1 MKQFSKQQIFW
12 IGLLVYFVINILQAA
27 FLELHFDE
35 AYYWLYSR
43 NLDWGYFDHPPMV
56 AALIFA
62 GTKLFGGYLG
72 VRFFFVLLSSVSFIL
87 LWNMVKP
94 YRNLPLIY
102 WLMVFS
108 ISLWIPYTFYAVP
121 DGPLFFFTI
130 LFLWL
135 YQKYLQKRSWGIV
148 LALAVATAGL
158 IYSKYHGFLLLF
170 FVFLSNWKLIK
181 ERKAWVLVFLT
192 LILLVPHFLWQ
203 FENQF
208 PTFRYHLVD
217 SHQTGYKIDVTIN
230 YVLGVVLLTGPFL
243 GWLFLYSA
251 SKYRPSDYWERA
263 LKFVFVGI
271 FLFFF
276 IVTFV
281 GDIELHWPLIA
292 YIPMFIL
299 AYAFIVQNERWQKL
313 VKKIGIIG
321 FFVFL
326 FVRIY
331 LIVGASSSPI
341 KAIRNMTGWK
351 PEIIMLKNEAGDR
364 PVVFSESYQK
374 ASLYAFYANRP
385 CTTYCLLSG
394 FYKYSQF
401 DFYTT
406 ENDIQG
412 KDILFVSMDS
422 TLMKDNVRH
431 LKGNLK
437 NWYVRD
443 IPDFNSYSKLEIDAD
458 TSSFLLENKVLKV
471 PQITLH
477 NPYSRVVE
485 LEKNSQLQVHWQL
498 FIRGKKKWELVSQAD
513 LNNLKI
519 EPGETISVKNIRFIL
534 PDSLNDGT
542 HHIYLGIKNGPFLP
556 VHSIIQFDL
565 HVN

>member
-1 MKQFSKQQIFW
+1 MKHFLKQHTFG
-12 IGLLVYFVINILQAA
+12 IGLFIFFILSIFQAA

-43 NLDWGYFDHPPMV
+43 NMAWGYFDHPPMV

-62 GTKLFGGYLG
+62 GTKLFSGYLG
-72 VRFFFVLLSSVSFIL
+72 VRFCFVVLSSISLVL

-94 YRNLPLIY
+94 YSNSPLLY

-130 LFLWL
+130 LFLWF
-135 YQKYLQKRSWGIV
+135 YKKYMQKRKWGIV
-148 LALAVATAGL
+148 FALAFTVVGL

-181 ERKAWVLVFLT
+181 EPKSWALVFLT
-192 LILLVPHFLWQ
+192 LIFLIPHFYWQ
-203 FENQF
+203 FEHHF

-217 SHQTGYKIDVTIN
+217 SHQSHYKIDVTLN
-230 YVLGVVLLTGPFL
+230 YLLGAILLSGPFL

-251 SKYRPSDYWERA
+251 FKYRTSGDWERA
-263 LKFVFVGI
+263 LKFIFAGV
-271 FLFFF
+271 FLFFL
-276 IVTFV
+276 IVTFG
-281 GDIELHWPLIA
+281 GDIELHWTLIA

-299 AYAFIVQNERWQKL
+299 AYAFIVQNKRWLKL
-313 VKKIGIIG
+313 VKRIGIIG

-351 PEIIMLKNEAGDR
+351 QEMAMLKNEAGDR

-385 CTTYCLLSG
+385 ATTYSLLSG

-401 DFYTT
+401 DFYST

-431 LKGNLK
+431 LEGNLK
-437 NWYVRD
+437 KWYVRD
-443 IPDFNSYSKLEIDAD
+443 IPDFNSYSMLEINTD
-458 TSSFLLENKVLKV
+458 TSSFLVENNVLKI
-471 PQITLH
+471 PQITLS

-485 LEKNSQLQVHWQL
+485 LEKNEQLQAHLQL

-513 LNNLKI
+513 LDNLKI
-519 EPGETISVKNIRFIL
+519 EPGETITVKNIRFNL
-534 PDSLNDGT
+534 PDSLSDET
-542 HHIYLGIKNGPFLP
+542 HPIYLGIQNGPFLP
-556 VHSIIQFDL
+556 MHSIVRFNL
-565 HVN
+565 H

>member
-1 MKQFSKQQIFW
+1 MNQLSKPQSFW
-12 IGLLVYFVINILQAA
+12 IGLFIFFVINILQAT

-35 AYYWLYSR
+35 AYYWLYSH
-43 NLDWGYFDHPPMV
+43 NMAWGYFDHPPMV

-62 GTKLFGGYLG
+62 GTKLFGGHLG
-72 VRFFFVLLSSVSFIL
+72 VRFFFILLSTISFVLLWDL
-87 LWNMVKP
+87 VKS
-94 YRNLPLIY
+94 YNKLPLIY

-108 ISLWIPYTFYAVP
+108 VSLWIPYTFYAVP
-121 DGPLFFFTI
+121 DGPLFFFAI

-135 YQKYLQKRSWGIV
+135 YKKYLQKRTWGIV
-148 LALAVATAGL
+148 FALAFATAGL

-181 ERKAWVLVFLT
+181 EQKAWALVFLT
-192 LILLVPHFLWQ
+192 LVMLIPHFYWQ
-203 FENQF
+203 FENHF

-217 SHQTGYKIDVTIN
+217 SHQSHYKIDVTLN
-230 YVLGVVLLTGPFL
+230 YLLGTILLTGPFI
-243 GWLFLYSA
+243 GWLFLFSA
-251 SKYRPSDYWERA
+251 FKYRTSGDWERA
-263 LKFVFVGI
+263 LKFVFLGVFI
-271 FLFFF
+271 FFF
-276 IVTFV
+276 IVTFG

-299 AYAFIVQNERWQKL
+299 AYAFIVQNERWQRLVNKL
-313 VKKIGIIG
+313 GILG

-331 LIVGASSSPI
+331 LVFGASSSPV

-351 PEIIMLKNEAGDR
+351 QEMTMLKNEAGDR

-374 ASLYAFYANRP
+374 AALYAFYNNRP
-385 CTTYCLLSG
+385 ATTYCLLSG

-401 DFYTT
+401 DFYPT

-412 KDILFVSMDS
+412 KDVLFVSMDS
-422 TLMKDNVRH
+422 ELMKDSVR
-431 LKGNLK
+431 LLEGKLK

-443 IPDFNSYSKLEIDAD
+443 IPDFNSFSKLEINAD
-458 TSSFLLENKVLKV
+458 TSTISLENKVLKV
-471 PQITLH
+471 PQITLY
-477 NPYSRVVE
+477 NPYSRVIE
-485 LEKNSQLQVHWQL
+485 LEKNNQLQAHLQL
-498 FIRGKKKWELVSQAD
+498 FIRGKRKWELVSQAD

-519 EPGETISVKNIRFIL
+519 EPGSTISVKNIRLNL
-534 PDSLNDGT
+534 PNSLNGGT
-542 HHIYLGIKNGPFLP
+542 HHIYLGIQNGPFLP

-565 HVN
+565 NVN

>member
-1 MKQFSKQQIFW
+1 MKQFLKQHTFW
-12 IGLLVYFVINILQAA
+12 IGLFIFFIINIFQAA

-43 NLDWGYFDHPPMV
+43 NLEWGYFDHPPMV
-56 AALIFA
+56 AALISA
-62 GTKLFGGYLG
+62 GTKLFSSYLG
-72 VRFFFVLLSSVSFIL
+72 VRFFFVLLSTISFIL
-87 LWNMVKP
+87 LWDLVKS

-108 ISLWIPYTFYAVP
+108 VGLWIPYTFYAVP

-135 YQKYLQKRSWGIV
+135 YQKYLQKRTWGIV
-148 LALAVATAGL
+148 LALAITTAGL
-158 IYSKYHGFLLLF
+158 IYSKYHGFLLLL

-181 ERKAWVLVFLT
+181 EQKAWALVFLT
-192 LILLVPHFLWQ
+192 LILLIPHFYWQ
-203 FENQF
+203 FENHF

-217 SHQTGYKIDVTIN
+217 SHQSHYKIDVTLN
-230 YVLGVVLLTGPFL
+230 YLLGVILLTGPLL

-251 SKYRPSDYWERA
+251 FKYKVSGDWERA
-263 LKFVFVGI
+263 LKFVFAGV

-276 IVTFV
+276 IVTFG

-313 VKKIGIIG
+313 VKKLGLIS
-321 FFVFL
+321 FFIFL
-326 FVRIY
+326 FVSIY
-331 LIVGASSSPI
+331 LIVDASSCPI

-351 PEIIMLKNEAGDR
+351 QEMTMLKKEAGDR

-385 CTTYCLLSG
+385 GTTYCLLSG

-412 KDILFVSMDS
+412 EDVLFVSMDS
-422 TLMKDNVRH
+422 TLMKDNVRRIE
-431 LKGNLK
+431 GNLK

-443 IPDFNSYSKLEIDAD
+443 IPDFNSYSLLEIAAD
-458 TSSFLLENKVLKV
+458 TSSFLLKDGVLII
-471 PQITLH
+471 PEITFY
-477 NPYSRVVE
+477 NPYSRIIE
-485 LEKNSQLQVHWQL
+485 LERNADLQAHLQLYV
-498 FIRGKKKWELVSQAD
+498 RVKRKKKIISQAD
-513 LNNLKI
+513 LENLIINPKEKI
-519 EPGETISVKNIRFIL
+519 SLKNIKFNL
-534 PDSLNDGT
+534 PDSIHGNQ
-542 HHIYLGIKNGPFLP
+542 HIYLGLQNGPFLP
-556 VHSIIQFDL
+556 VHSMVQFDL
-565 HVN
+565 HLN

>member
-1 MKQFSKQQIFW
+1 
-12 IGLLVYFVINILQAA
+12 
-27 FLELHFDE
+27 
-35 AYYWLYSR
+35 
-43 NLDWGYFDHPPMV
+43 
-56 AALIFA
+56 
-62 GTKLFGGYLG
+62 
-72 VRFFFVLLSSVSFIL
+72 
-87 LWNMVKP
+87 
-94 YRNLPLIY
+94 
-102 WLMVFS
+102 
-108 ISLWIPYTFYAVP
+108 
-121 DGPLFFFTI
+121 
-130 LFLWL
+130 
-135 YQKYLQKRSWGIV
+135 
-148 LALAVATAGL
+148 
-158 IYSKYHGFLLLF
+158 
-170 FVFLSNWKLIK
+170 
-181 ERKAWVLVFLT
+181 
-192 LILLVPHFLWQ
+192 
-203 FENQF
+203 
-208 PTFRYHLVD
+208 
-217 SHQTGYKIDVTIN
+217 
-230 YVLGVVLLTGPFL
+230 
-243 GWLFLYSA
+243 
-251 SKYRPSDYWERA
+251 
-263 LKFVFVGI
+263 
-271 FLFFF
+271 
-276 IVTFV
+276 
-281 GDIELHWPLIA
+281 
-292 YIPMFIL
+292 
-299 AYAFIVQNERWQKL
+299 VQNERWQKL

-385 CTTYCLLSG
+385 GTTYCLLSG

-542 HHIYLGIKNGPFLP
+542 HHIYLGIQNGPFLP

>member
-1 MKQFSKQQIFW
+1 MKQFLKQQIFW

-35 AYYWLYSR
+35 AYYWLYAR
-43 NLDWGYFDHPPMV
+43 NMEWGYFDHPPMV
-56 AALIFA
+56 AAFIFA
-62 GTKLFGGYLG
+62 GAKLFGGYLG

-94 YRNLPLIY
+94 YSSFPLIY
-102 WLMVFS
+102 WVMVFS

-158 IYSKYHGFLLLF
+158 IYSKYHGVLLLF

-230 YVLGVVLLTGPFL
+230 YVLGAILLTGPFL

-251 SKYRPSDYWERA
+251 FKYHWADSWERA
-263 LKFVFVGI
+263 LKFVFAGV

-276 IVTFV
+276 IVTFG
-281 GDIELHWPLIA
+281 GDIELHWTLIA

-299 AYAFIVQNERWQKL
+299 AYAFIVQNERWLKP

-326 FVRIY
+326 SARIY
-331 LIVGASSSPI
+331 LILGASTCPLD
-341 KAIRNMTGWK
+341 AVRNMTGWK
-351 PEIIMLKNEAGDR
+351 DEIALLQKEAGGR

-374 ASLYAFYANRP
+374 ASLYAFYTGRP
-385 CTTYCLLSG
+385 YTTYPLLSG

-401 DFYTT
+401 DLYPT
-406 ENDIQG
+406 EDNIQG
-412 KDILFVSMDS
+412 KNVLFVSMDS

-431 LKGNLK
+431 IKGNIK
-437 NWYVRD
+437 DWYLRD
-443 IPDFNSYSKLEIDAD
+443 ISNFNSFSMLEITAD
-458 TSSFLLENKVLKV
+458 TSTFLLENKVLRI
-471 PQITLH
+471 PEITFY
-477 NPYSRVVE
+477 NPYPRVVE
-485 LEKNSQLQVHWQL
+485 LEKNNELQAHLQLY
-498 FIRGKKKWELVSQAD
+498 IRTKGKKELISQTN
-513 LNNLKI
+513 LENLKI
-519 EPGETISVKNIRFIL
+519 KPRETVSLKNIRFNLIDPL
-534 PDSLNDGT
+534 AGT
-542 HHIYLGIKNGPFLP
+542 QHIYLGLQNGPFLP
-556 VHSIIQFDL
+556 VHSMIEFDL
-565 HVN
+565 RVN

>member
-181 ERKAWVLVFLT
+181 ERKAWVLVLPHPPGVWRRSRRRVRAAPGRR
-192 LILLVPHFLWQ
+192 LL
-203 FENQF
+203 
-208 PTFRYHLVD
+208 
-217 SHQTGYKIDVTIN
+217 
-230 YVLGVVLLTGPFL
+230 
-243 GWLFLYSA
+243 
-251 SKYRPSDYWERA
+251 
-263 LKFVFVGI
+263 
-271 FLFFF
+271 
-276 IVTFV
+276 
-281 GDIELHWPLIA
+281 
-292 YIPMFIL
+292 
-299 AYAFIVQNERWQKL
+299 
-313 VKKIGIIG
+313 
-321 FFVFL
+321 
-326 FVRIY
+326 
-331 LIVGASSSPI
+331 
-341 KAIRNMTGWK
+341 
-351 PEIIMLKNEAGDR
+351 
-364 PVVFSESYQK
+364 
-374 ASLYAFYANRP
+374 
-385 CTTYCLLSG
+385 
-394 FYKYSQF
+394 
-401 DFYTT
+401 
-406 ENDIQG
+406 
-412 KDILFVSMDS
+412 
-422 TLMKDNVRH
+422 
-431 LKGNLK
+431 
-437 NWYVRD
+437 
-443 IPDFNSYSKLEIDAD
+443 
-458 TSSFLLENKVLKV
+458 
-471 PQITLH
+471 
-477 NPYSRVVE
+477 
-485 LEKNSQLQVHWQL
+485 
-498 FIRGKKKWELVSQAD
+498 
-513 LNNLKI
+513 
-519 EPGETISVKNIRFIL
+519 
-534 PDSLNDGT
+534 
-542 HHIYLGIKNGPFLP
+542 
-556 VHSIIQFDL
+556 
-565 HVN
+565 